1 MRNNQP
7 VVDVEIKFPEDPN
20 AKIISVTDTHG
31 IIVDVN
37 QTFIDMCGFSREELI
52 GQPHNIIRHPDMPS
66 AVFKLMW
73 DTLKKGKPFMG
84 IIKNRHKDGRYYWVN
99 AFIIPITNG
108 GKIVGYESVRTRA
121 TDEEIANAKATYAK
135 INSGSRLGT
144 VSIFNS
150 YDIYYWILSFIAF
163 AYALYDPSIL
173 SVILTGAIGAFTAY
187 SMLAKKSIFIT
198 RLIEKNEMQ
207 ADPVSFAIYAPRGT
221 ETDRAAFA
229 LKCHEKYVDAILT
242 RVKEASARLNQLAEK
257 NLDNASDSN
266 KDMIEKSKH
275 TKKVARNM
283 NTVTQTM
290 LTMMKELTDSVATTN
305 ESSEQTSSLMQE
317 GKDISER
324 TLNAITTLDNQVK
337 NIATS
342 IENLSA
348 KVEEIAQASEL
359 IDKVSDQTNL
369 LALNASIEAARAG
382 EAGKGFAVVAD
393 EVRSLSLSTH
403 KSTQNIH
410 NLIDD
415 FKEKAEEAKVM
426 AERGLNAA
434 QNGVVEVGLN
444 NDNVEK
450 VVEAIS
456 VIKGNADKMLEEIN
470 MHSETVQGVADQV
483 KQIFSLT
490 DESVDITSRTQK
502 DMQYLKDEADD
513 VVEMITRF
521 NRH

>member
-1 MRNNQP
+1 
-7 VVDVEIKFPEDPN
+7 
-20 AKIISVTDTHG
+20 
-31 IIVDVN
+31 
-37 QTFIDMCGFSREELI
+37 
-52 GQPHNIIRHPDMPS
+52 
-66 AVFKLMW
+66 
-73 DTLKKGKPFMG
+73 
-84 IIKNRHKDGRYYWVN
+84 
-99 AFIIPITNG
+99 
-108 GKIVGYESVRTRA
+108 
-121 TDEEIANAKATYAK
+121 
-135 INSGSRLGT
+135 
-144 VSIFNS
+144 
-150 YDIYYWILSFIAF
+150 
-163 AYALYDPSIL
+163 
-173 SVILTGAIGAFTAY
+173 
-187 SMLAKKSIFIT
+187 
-198 RLIEKNEMQ
+198 
-207 ADPVSFAIYAPRGT
+207 
-221 ETDRAAFA
+221 
-229 LKCHEKYVDAILT
+229 
-242 RVKEASARLNQLAEK
+242 
-257 NLDNASDSN
+257 
-266 KDMIEKSKH
+266 
-275 TKKVARNM
+275 M

-426 AERGLNAA
+426 AEHGLSAA
-434 QNGVVEVGLN
+434 QNGVVEVGRN

-490 DESVDITSRTQK
+490 DESVDITSKTQK

-513 VVEMITRF
+513 VVE
-521 NRH
+521 

>member
-1 MRNNQP
+1 
-7 VVDVEIKFPEDPN
+7 
-20 AKIISVTDTHG
+20 
-31 IIVDVN
+31 
-37 QTFIDMCGFSREELI
+37 
-52 GQPHNIIRHPDMPS
+52 
-66 AVFKLMW
+66 
-73 DTLKKGKPFMG
+73 
-84 IIKNRHKDGRYYWVN
+84 
-99 AFIIPITNG
+99 
-108 GKIVGYESVRTRA
+108 
-121 TDEEIANAKATYAK
+121 
-135 INSGSRLGT
+135 
-144 VSIFNS
+144 
-150 YDIYYWILSFIAF
+150 
-163 AYALYDPSIL
+163 
-173 SVILTGAIGAFTAY
+173 
-187 SMLAKKSIFIT
+187 MLAKKSLFIT

-207 ADPVSFAIYAPRGT
+207 ADPVSYAIYAPRGT

-283 NTVTQTM
+283 NSVTQTM

-415 FKEKAEEAKVM
+415 FKEKAEEKQEE
-426 AERGLNAA
+426 AEAEEA
-434 QNGVVEVGLN
+434 QNGVVEVGRN

-490 DESVDITSRTQK
+490 DESVDITSKTQK